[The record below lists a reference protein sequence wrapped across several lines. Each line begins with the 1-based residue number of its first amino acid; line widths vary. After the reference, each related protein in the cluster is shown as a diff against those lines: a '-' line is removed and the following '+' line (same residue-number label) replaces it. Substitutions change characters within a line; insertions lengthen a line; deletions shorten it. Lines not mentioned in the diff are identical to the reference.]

1 MRAPG
6 KSVDCGSWEQTMSTT
21 EKVSAA
27 ELADLPLFAGLDQ
40 ADLESLSGQAVRR
53 ILADGETLVDMG
65 APISEVHW
73 LTKGQVALRVR
84 HEHRWVLVST
94 LHAGDMLGWSAL
106 REDPTAL
113 STARA
118 IGPAVLVSV
127 QADGLLALLTG
138 GSARSRMLLRRLFGT
153 ATHHLDESRAQLL
166 QLGHEGVISAG

>member
-1 MRAPG
+1 
-6 KSVDCGSWEQTMSTT
+6 MSTT

-138 GSARSRMLLRRLFGT
+138 GSAKSKMLLRRLFGT

>member
-1 MRAPG
+1 
-6 KSVDCGSWEQTMSTT
+6 MSTT

-40 ADLESLSGQAVRR
+40 ADLESLSGQAMRR

-138 GSARSRMLLRRLFGT
+138 GSAKSKMLLRRLFGT